1 VASEFVRVRGWP
13 EGRQSVEMFP
23 VPAGRLKVAV
33 PVFKVKLERFAPE
46 IGMERGLVP
55 GSALMMAASTTPHIV
70 LVVGG
75 SQPQG
80 RTQPG
85 ITHIGC
91 SILVCFSKF
100 LVVS

>member
-1 VASEFVRVRGWP
+1 MASEFVRVRGWP

-55 GSALMMAASTTPHIV
+55 GSALMMAASTTPHIWKNKNERAENFQTEK
-70 LVVGG
+70 L
-75 SQPQG
+75 
-80 RTQPG
+80 
-85 ITHIGC
+85 
-91 SILVCFSKF
+91 
-100 LVVS
+100 